1 MWLKMSSKTQCRKW
15 RHAND
20 DAKWKLLT
28 ETSLEQW
35 NCRRV
40 HEIEYAIENTIRY
53 HHENT
58 PTM

>member
-1 MWLKMSSKTQCRKW
+1 MSSKTQYQKW